1 MRDCQCYFCSC
12 LSVLTLPP
20 HLQGYEWGIV
30 AICVLLYIAITEVY
44 KFIRRKMNP
53 DKIAKRQTDEEKD
66 LARFD
71 TQAEDVF
78 PNAEKI
84 LKKNKEKAK

>member
-1 MRDCQCYFCSC
+1 
-12 LSVLTLPP
+12 
-20 HLQGYEWGIV
+20 
-30 AICVLLYIAITEVY
+30 
-44 KFIRRKMNP
+44 MNP
-53 DKIAKRQTDEEKD
+53 DKVAKRQTDEEKD

-84 LKKNKEKAK
+84 IKRNKESAK

>member
-1 MRDCQCYFCSC
+1 
-12 LSVLTLPP
+12 
-20 HLQGYEWGIV
+20 
-30 AICVLLYIAITEVY
+30 
-44 KFIRRKMNP
+44 MNP

-71 TQAEDVF
+71 TQAEDVDF

-84 LKKNKEKAK
+84 IKKNKESAE